1 MGLDLW
7 FREDVARIL
16 AAMHEAMQATSK
28 ALAWAGDEEADLYR
42 QGFSDALQAVGVA
55 FGVCLPEPPELDGGE
70 NGRFAAPLCRPEM
83 GGTPPLRM
91 RPLRPP
97 MPR

>member
-28 ALAWAGDEEADLYR
+28 ALAGAGDEEADLYR
-42 QGFSDALQAVGVA
+42 RGFSDALQAVGVA
-55 FGVCLPEPPELDGGE
+55 FGVCLPGPAELDGGE
-70 NGRFAAPLCRPEM
+70 KGRFTAHPCRPEM
-83 GGTPPLRM
+83 EGVSPLRM